1 MLSSGSQPQGHLY
14 TSEDVWEAEAL
25 CGPAWT
31 PTPVTAARFGARHCL
46 QHAELAYPRAYK
58 LQVLLM
64 WGSWQ
69 TQGEEGKTGH
79 PCCPAGLTLRPS
91 RQFSQNPSALLACGS
106 LSAFFPFSVSALV
119 AGSPF
124 PQERESPLSLNPL
137 PRDPPIPPS
146 PGSHPFSSYLWVG
159 LPR

>member
-1 MLSSGSQPQGHLY
+1 MWASVNTNTCHRSQ
-14 TSEDVWEAEAL
+14 VWSPAL
-25 CGPAWT
+25 P
-31 PTPVTAARFGARHCL
+31 AARRAGLPKGL
-46 QHAELAYPRAYK
+46 QAAGSVDVGKLANAGGRRK
-58 LQVLLM
+58 DRTSLLP
-64 WGSWQ
+64 G
-69 TQGEEGKTGH
+69 
-79 PCCPAGLTLRPS
+79 GLTLRPS

-146 PGSHPFSSYLWVG
+146 PVSHPFSSYLWVG